1 MGSSAWRV
9 GIGALAGVGGWRGM
23 YARHRL
29 DISVED
35 IAFGVLSYGWR
46 LKREKLEGEVLR
58 LCSLEEEGLVC
69 FSVRSG
75 WDLWLGAQGLWAG
88 DEVLVSAVTHPDM
101 VRIISEHGLRAVPVD
116 IDPGTLTPRPCMLEA
131 AFTPRTRV
139 VLVAHLFGGH
149 MDLGR
154 VAKFAR
160 ERGLLLVEDCA
171 QAFKGLERMG
181 DPLADV
187 SMYSFG
193 TLKTSTALGGAI
205 LRVRDREVLDRMRWI
220 QASYPSQGWGGYL
233 TKLLKVLGLVA
244 VSRPGPYG
252 LLARA
257 CRRLGSDL
265 DALVSGVVRGF
276 PPREPATMF
285 LWRLR
290 HRPSAPLLA
299 MLSRRL
305 RTFDGER
312 LARRSST
319 GERFAR
325 RLRVVDL
332 HPGQRSLQRTHWL
345 FPVVVE
351 DPEALV
357 ASLRQRGLDASQ
369 ATSSIAV
376 VEAPAGRTSAAEA
389 SLMMSG
395 VVFLPVYPE
404 LPAQAFDVMAG
415 LVNDCATRL
424 AAESVAL

>member
-1 MGSSAWRV
+1 M
-9 GIGALAGVGGWRGM
+9 
-23 YARHRL
+23 
-29 DISVED
+29 
-35 IAFGVLSYGWR
+35 
-46 LKREKLEGEVLR
+46 EGEVLR

-69 FSVRSG
+69 FSARSG
-75 WDLWLGAQGLWAG
+75 WDLWLGAQGLRVG

-116 IDPGTLTPRPCMLEA
+116 IDPETLAPPCKLEA
-131 AFTPRTRV
+131 ALTPRTRV
-139 VLVAHLFGGH
+139 VLVAHLFGGR
-149 MDLGR
+149 MDLGV

-171 QAFKGLERMG
+171 QAFQGPERIG
-181 DPLADV
+181 DAAADV

-193 TLKTSTALGGAI
+193 TLKTSTALGGAV
-205 LRVRDREVLDRMRWI
+205 LRVRDRGVLGRMRGI
-220 QASYPSQGWGGYL
+220 QASYPTQGRGGYL
-233 TKLLKVLGLVA
+233 KKLLKVLALVA
-244 VSRPGPYG
+244 ASRPRPYG
-252 LLARA
+252 LLTRA
-257 CRRLGSDL
+257 CTRFGPDL
-265 DALVSGVVRGF
+265 DALVGGVVCGF
-276 PPREPATMF
+276 PPHEVAATF
-285 LWRLR
+285 LGHLR
-290 HRPSAPLLA
+290 QRPSAPLLA

-312 LARRSST
+312 LARRTST
-319 GERFAR
+319 GERFRR

-357 ASLRQRGLDASQ
+357 ASLRRRGLDASQ

-376 VEAPAGRTSAAEA
+376 VEAPTGCSSPGEA

-395 VVFLPVYPE
+395 VVFMPMYPE
-404 LPAQAFDVMAG
+404 LPSQAFDIMAG
-415 LVNDCATRL
+415 LVNDCAAHV